1 MKKVYLMTPG
11 PTPVPDDVRLAEAK
25 PIIHHRTTEF
35 AEIYIRISEDL
46 KIVFKTHNVVLTFL
60 SSGTGAMEGTVSNML
75 SPNDRALCIMGGK
88 FGERW
93 EEICKAYGIQVVSLN
108 VEWGDYAKPEE
119 VKRVLDQYP
128 DIKAVFTT
136 LCETSTGTLFPI
148 KEYGDIV
155 RNKPNTLLVVDA
167 ISGLGACDM
176 RTDEWGVD
184 ICVSGSQKGLMLPPG
199 LAFVSVSDK
208 AWRFTETSRCPK
220 YYFNFTKQRIALE
233 KKSPTAYTPGV
244 SLIVALD
251 KSLARIKEEGIDNT
265 LERHD
270 RLANATREA
279 VKTLGLSLLSK
290 KPANAVTAINVP
302 SNIDGGALKRTLDK
316 KYGVSVAGGQAD
328 LKGKIIRIAHL
339 GSMGEFDIITAISA
353 LELSLKDLGY
363 KVELGK
369 GVAKAMEILK

>member
-35 AEIYIRISEDL
+35 AEIYVRISEDL
-46 KIVFKTHNVVLTFL
+46 KVVFKTHNVVLTFL
-60 SSGTGAMEGTVSNML
+60 SSGTGAMEGAVSNML
-75 SPNDRALCIMGGK
+75 SPGDRVLCIMGGK

-119 VKRVLDQYP
+119 VKRMLDQYP

-167 ISGLGACDM
+167 ISGLGACDI

-251 KSLARIKEEGIDNT
+251 KSLARIKEEGIDNV
-265 LERHD
+265 LERHA

-339 GSMGEFDIITAISA
+339 GYMGEFDIITAISA